1 MKLLITGA
9 GGQLGKEW
17 VYFCKQHKIRY
28 SGFSSSELDIT
39 NREQLSKKLKDSN
52 PDVVINCAAYT
63 KVDDA
68 EENESIALKINSDSV
83 KDLAEICRDHSIK
96 LVHFS
101 TDYVFSGS
109 IDDKD
114 DLTDGYP
121 EDYQRDPV
129 NSYGAS
135 KLQGEKA
142 IEESECDYLLIRVS
156 WLCGRFGNN
165 FVKTMLRL
173 GKERDELSVVNDQF
187 GSPSYTHQV
196 VEDVYQLLKAEQSGT
211 FHSTTNGIIT
221 WFDFAN
227 EIFELK
233 GVDVKVKPVT
243 SSEFPTKAKRPSFSK
258 LSSKKISKIEGIEL
272 VDWKV
277 GLKNLLEYVE

>member
-1 MKLLITGA
+1 MNLLITGA

-17 VYFCKQHKIRY
+17 INFCEEHNISY
-28 SGFSSSELDIT
+28 SGYSSSELDIT
-39 NREQLSKKLKDSN
+39 NTKELSRKLEDSN

-68 EENESIALKINSDSV
+68 EENESLAFEINSDAI
-83 KDLAEICRDHSIK
+83 KNLAEICRDRNIK

-101 TDYVFSGS
+101 TDYVFAGTLE
-109 IDDKD
+109 DKAN
-114 DLTDGYP
+114 LADGYP
-121 EDYQRDPV
+121 ENHQRAPV
-129 NSYGAS
+129 NSYGSS
-135 KLQGEKA
+135 KFFGEKA
-142 IEESECDYLLIRVS
+142 IEESGCNYLLIRVS

-173 GKERDELSVVNDQF
+173 GKERDELSVVNDQY
-187 GSPSYTHQV
+187 GSPSFTESV
-196 VEDVYQLLKAEQSGT
+196 VKEVYQLLKKEQSGT
-211 FHSTTNGIIT
+211 FHSTSNGIIS
-221 WFDFAN
+221 WFDFAK
-227 EIFELK
+227 EVFKLK
-233 GVDVKVKPVT
+233 GVDVQIKAVN

-258 LSSKKISKIEGIEL
+258 LSTKKISKIEGIEL

>member
-17 VYFCKQHKIRY
+17 VYFCEEHNIPY

-39 NREQLSKKLKDSN
+39 NREELSKKLEESN
-52 PDVVINCAAYT
+52 PDVIINCAAYT

-68 EENESIALKINSDSV
+68 EEKKSLAFEINSDSV
-83 KDLAEICRDHSIK
+83 KNLAEICIDLSIK

-101 TDYVFSGS
+101 TDYVFAGTV
-109 IDDKD
+109 DDKEKFR
-114 DLTDGYP
+114 DGYL
-121 EDYQRDPV
+121 EDHQRDPV

-135 KLQGEKA
+135 KFYGEKA
-142 IEESECDYLLIRVS
+142 LEESGCDYLLIRVS

-173 GKERDELSVVNDQF
+173 GKNRDELSVVNDQF
-187 GSPSYTHQV
+187 GSPTFTESV
-196 VEDVYQLLKAEQSGT
+196 VKEVYQLLKAGQSGT
-211 FHSTTNGIIT
+211 FHSTSNGIIT
-221 WFDFAN
+221 WFDFAK
-227 EIFELK
+227 EIFKLK
-233 GVDVKVKPVT
+233 EVDVKVKPVT
-243 SSEFPTKAKRPSFSK
+243 SSEFPTKAKRPTFSK
-258 LSSKKISKIEGIEL
+258 LSTKKISKIEGIEL